1 MAEWAWVESAH
12 RYRNKET
19 GRFLSASA
27 ERELRDDFVARTAG
41 EVSTLAGRVAS
52 EEIGPDAW
60 ERGVRSHVRLV
71 NTAQY
76 LFGRGGRNAMTED
89 DTAALAEIVRDQWTY
104 LGRFADDVA
113 RGTMSEAQIRARSI
127 LYVNAARGAYAR
139 GRTATY
145 AGLVLPVQ
153 PGEDSICLVN
163 CQCSWV
169 IKETADTW
177 ECTWTLTSGENCE
190 TCRERADQ
198 WAPLRIDK
206 EGGSSG

>member
-113 RGTMSEAQIRARSI
+113 GGTMSEAQIRAGRSSTSTRPEEPTRK
-127 LYVNAARGAYAR
+127 AGRPATTGWCCRRTQATARRSAR
-139 GRTATY
+139 RTAI
-145 AGLVLPVQ
+145 VP
-153 PGEDSICLVN
+153 
-163 CQCSWV
+163 
-169 IKETADTW
+169 
-177 ECTWTLTSGENCE
+177 
-190 TCRERADQ
+190 
-198 WAPLRIDK
+198 
-206 EGGSSG
+206 GGSRTTARYLGMHLGDQRRRELRNVPRARRSVGAAQDR